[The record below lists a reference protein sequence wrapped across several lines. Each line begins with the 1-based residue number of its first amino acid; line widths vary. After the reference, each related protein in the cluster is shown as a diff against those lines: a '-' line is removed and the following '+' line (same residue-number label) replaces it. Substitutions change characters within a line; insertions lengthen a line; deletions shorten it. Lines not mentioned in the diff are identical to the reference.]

1 MSCACDEIVAQP
13 TSVVGSI
20 GVIFNTY
27 NVDQGLRKL
36 GIYADAFKSGPL
48 KDMGSPFKPL
58 PISAD
63 ERAVMQ
69 GMIDEYYARFLA
81 IVQTKCHIDDQQKF
95 KIATDGR
102 VFSGT
107 TAQQMGLVD
116 QVGGLDDAIAL
127 AKKKSG
133 ATNAKV
139 IMYKRPF
146 GYTGSIYANTSTP
159 VPQAN
164 VLRLELPEAAFLPRG
179 FYYLWEPGS

>member
-1 MSCACDEIVAQP
+1 LLQASENKLSLFAQQMEAAGADSSVKAVVLRVNSPGGTVTCSDTMYDIVKKFRADTHKPVITSAQEVMASGAYYVSCACDEIVAQP

-27 NVDQGLRKL
+27 N
-36 GIYADAFKSGPL
+36 
-48 KDMGSPFKPL
+48 
-58 PISAD
+58 
-63 ERAVMQ
+63 
-69 GMIDEYYARFLA
+69 
-81 IVQTKCHIDDQQKF
+81 
-95 KIATDGR
+95 
-102 VFSGT
+102 
-107 TAQQMGLVD
+107 VD